1 MYMNKWVRRFLY
13 FLAGIL
19 ALLIIAFLF
28 LQTRPAKNLI
38 RTKLQAYI
46 SKKTNT
52 EFVIGSLDYR
62 LPTWVE
68 LNGVLMR
75 DQGKDTL
82 IFGNRIKADISMLK
96 LLNGK
101 YEVQK
106 IELNNMYVNLTK
118 KDSVFNF
125 EFVINAFKKKSANT
139 QKEDTSLI
147 DLSLKELI
155 LKDIRFNML
164 DDKSGS
170 YTRMSVKDLELRV
183 NNLDINKLS
192 FDVEKL
198 YADQLRLVMVQQRKW
213 TDTSQVTTAA
223 VWPTIKADSLILKN
237 SIISYTDEAAKLNSV
252 NTIGQLELVGLNN
265 LEYRKLLKGKS
276 IELSNSDIRFDH
288 VVAKAVP
295 KTIIVKDTLIQMED
309 VGVIID
315 SIDLLNNKI
324 TYNNNSMPVKIN
336 GMDYAHFAVKD
347 LKLKALNT
355 SYQNEIFQSTIAG
368 FSFRDKS
375 GFQLDSL
382 SGFVRLDSGLVELKD
397 LYVKTPSSI
406 LQAQATIYP
415 VSLTNPSGG
424 PFGLPQN
431 NVVLTN
437 TILSKKDLE
446 LLAETLTR
454 TYGKQLDAMGDL
466 LINADI
472 KGDAK
477 RLFVRTLDARSVSG
491 KPFRLQVS
499 GTLNNVSDPRYLTY
513 NLNVANVTATKEFF
527 QPYLEKSATPINWP
541 QLISASGVVSGGTN
555 NIKTNLRVRSSFGN
569 AVIAGTLANFADP
582 ARMRYD
588 LNIQA
593 QNLETGK
600 WIFDEEQLGK
610 LTGNIRAKGN
620 NGFDIKRSTIST
632 SANISSIRVQEFV
645 FNNIRGTVKLSKG
658 LADFDIAINDPK
670 VQGTARGNANLK
682 TQYPAVD
689 AYLDLRKADMKALGL
704 SSTDM
709 VIGTLARIDLK
720 NSSPENLEAY
730 FRLDST
736 RLKTP
741 DQEVFSDSA
750 IIEAFVRNDST
761 IVDMISDHAD
771 ANIATNL
778 DYQQLPKMLSEVMSY
793 YYKTGKPVAPAPQGT
808 MLAYVSIKPSAYL
821 QTIVKDL
828 SFKNAQID
836 AVVTN
841 SNRDSSV
848 KANLVAEQL
857 QLGTNKIA
865 NLEATFSGAKDTL
878 LMVMKADTVKA
889 GNILLFN
896 ATAKAG
902 LANNNLTAEINS
914 SDAENKPQYAIAFD
928 ASSQPDRNGYR
939 VKLKNGLLLNYNNWQ
954 VNENNQ
960 FILQGKAFNVRD
972 FDISNNQQKISLNST
987 SSALGAPVLVSIDN
1001 FRLSTVTAAMDRD
1014 SLQLDGLVN
1023 ADFTVSDFTQTI
1035 PSMDGSLKLDSIIY
1049 QHLPV
1054 GNLDLKAN
1062 SSGSQVTVAGKLD
1075 GNGNNVD
1082 INGRYNANN
1091 IDLSLNLNP
1100 LSLASVEP
1108 FTLGNFVRS
1117 SGTLTGPLS
1126 INGPVD
1132 KPTWNGR
1139 LLLTKV
1145 NTTLA
1150 AFGTNIIADGQ
1161 TIVLEYPAVKLNN
1174 FQARDSLGNTL
1185 NVNGNITQ
1193 NAEGNFIADLALST
1207 KNFTAINNS
1216 ANDNNFL
1223 FGKAIVSLDATLT
1236 GDILYPELSGNVS
1249 VKNGTELTYVQQT
1262 IPSSLKEREKLLEFI
1277 DMDTIAN
1284 LQAKNRMV
1292 AAEGMKKITRTA
1304 GSLVYNLNLDVDPE
1318 AKLSIILDPA
1328 TRDELQVQGSA
1339 QINAVVNPNGTVG
1352 LAGTYNLR
1360 SGSYVLNYGPVQ
1372 RKFILQPGG
1381 TLTMSGDPLNAVIDV
1396 TAIYEINAVA
1406 LDLIGNEIG
1415 GGTAV
1420 ENNIY
1425 RRKVPFQVLLKITG
1439 VVSEPQLSFDIV
1451 IKERAEGV
1459 SYDLSNTINNKLDQL
1474 RTDPSLMNKQ
1484 VFALLAF
1491 NRFIGDQ
1498 SSDFFAGNG
1507 IVNSGLLANA
1517 SVSGFLNAA
1526 VEQLANDLIKGVD
1539 LDLTLEEV
1547 DTDPNAT
1554 RTDLNVSLARTFLDD
1569 RLNVTF
1575 GKNFTIAGDESSGK
1589 AGNTAGNSM
1598 QFLPDINATYKLS
1611 KDGRYMLRAY
1621 RRNQYEAIMDGY
1633 FIETGLAFSVSMD
1646 YGKFK
1651 ELVRRKKK

>member
-1 MYMNKWVRRFLY
+1 MNKWVRRFLY
-13 FLAGIL
+13 FLASIL
-19 ALLIIAFLF
+19 ALLLIVFLF

-75 DQGKDTL
+75 DQAKDTL

-125 EFVINAFKKKSANT
+125 EFVINAFKKKSENT
-139 QKEDTSLI
+139 QQEDTSLI

-155 LKDIRFNML
+155 LKDIRFNLL

-170 YTRMSVKDLELRV
+170 YTRMSVKELELRV

-198 YADQLRLVMVQQRKW
+198 YADQLRLQLVQQHKW
-213 TDTSQVTTAA
+213 VDTSRVTTAA

-237 SIISYTDEAAKLNSV
+237 SFISYQDDAARISSV
-252 NTIGQLELVGLNN
+252 NTIGQLELLGLNN

-288 VVAKAVP
+288 VVLKATP
-295 KTIIVKDTLIQMED
+295 KTIMVKDTLIQIED
-309 VGVIID
+309 VGFIID
-315 SIDLLNNKI
+315 NIDLVNNRI

-336 GMDYAHFAVKD
+336 GLDYAHFAVRN

-355 SYQNEIFQSTIAG
+355 SLQNEIFQSTIAG

-382 SGFVRLDSGLVELKD
+382 SGYVKMDSGLIELKD
-397 LYVKTPSSI
+397 VYVKTPSSVI
-406 LQAQATIYP
+406 QAQATIYP
-415 VSLTNPSGG
+415 LSLTNPSGG

-431 NVVLTN
+431 NIVLTN

-446 LLAETLTR
+446 LLAETLTQ
-454 TYGKQLDAMGDL
+454 TYGKQLDAMGDV

-472 KGDAK
+472 KGDAR

-491 KPFRLQVS
+491 RPFRLQVS
-499 GTLNNVSDPRYLTY
+499 GTLNNISDPRHLAY
-513 NLNVANVTATKEFF
+513 NLNIANLTATKGFF
-527 QPYLEKSATPINWP
+527 EPYLANSATPINWP
-541 QLISASGVVSGGTN
+541 QLMNASGVVSGGTN
-555 NIKTNLRVRSSFGN
+555 NLKTNLRVKSSFGN
-569 AVIAGTLANFADP
+569 AVIAGTMANFDDP
-582 ARMRYD
+582 ARLRYD

-600 WIFDEEQLGK
+600 WIFDEEQLGQ

-620 NGFDIKRSTIST
+620 NGFDIKKSTINT
-632 SANISSIRVQEFV
+632 TANINSIRVQEFV
-645 FNNIRGTVKLSKG
+645 FNNIRGTVKLSNG
-658 LADFDIAINDPK
+658 LADFDIAINDSK
-670 VQGTARGNANLK
+670 VQGTVRGDANLK
-682 TQYPAVD
+682 TEYPAVN
-689 AYLDLRKADMKALGL
+689 AYLNLQQADLKALGMSKTGML
-704 SSTDM
+704 IS
-709 VIGTLARIDLK
+709 TLARIDLK
-720 NSSPENLEAY
+720 NSSPQNLEAY

-736 RLKTP
+736 WFKTP

-761 IVDMISDHAD
+761 IVDVLSDLAD
-771 ANIATNL
+771 ASLATNL
-778 DYQQLPKMLSEVMSY
+778 NYQQLPLMLNEVVSY
-793 YYKTGKPVAPAPQGT
+793 YYKTGKPVPAGPQGT
-808 MLAYVSIKPSAYL
+808 LLAYVSIKPSAYL

-828 SFKNAQID
+828 SFQNAQID
-836 AVVTN
+836 ATVTN

-848 KANLVAEQL
+848 KANFVAEQL
-857 QLGTNKIA
+857 QVGTNKIA
-865 NLEATFSGAKDTL
+865 NLEATLSGAKDTL

-896 ATAKAG
+896 TTAKAG
-902 LANNNLTAEINS
+902 LANNNLSAEINS
-914 SDAENKPQYAIAFD
+914 SDADNKPQYAIAFD
-928 ASSQPDRNGYR
+928 ASRQPEIDGYR
-939 VKLKNGLLLNYNNWQ
+939 VRLKNGLLLNYNNWQ

-960 FILQGKAFNVRD
+960 VILQGKAFNVRD

-987 SSALGAPVLVSIDN
+987 STALDAPVLVSIDN
-1001 FRLSTVTAAMDRD
+1001 FRLSTVTAALDQD
-1014 SLQLDGLVN
+1014 SLQLEGMLN
-1023 ADFTVSDFTQTI
+1023 ADFTVGDFSQTI

-1049 QHLPV
+1049 QNLPV

-1062 SSGSQVTVAGKLD
+1062 STGGQVTVAGKLD

-1139 LLLTKV
+1139 LLLTNV

-1174 FQARDSLGNTL
+1174 FQVKDSLGNVL
-1185 NVNGNITQ
+1185 NINGNLTQ
-1193 NAEGNFIADLALST
+1193 NAEGSFTSDLSLST
-1207 KNFTAINNS
+1207 KNFTAIDNV
-1216 ANDNNFL
+1216 ATDNNFL
-1223 FGKAIVSLDATLT
+1223 YGKAIVALDATLT

-1249 VKNGTELTYVQQT
+1249 VKSGTELTYVQQT
-1262 IPSSLKEREKLLEFI
+1262 IPASLKEREKLMEFI
-1277 DMDTIAN
+1277 DMDTIPD
-1284 LQAKNRMV
+1284 LQARNFRV
-1292 AAEGMKKITRTA
+1292 ETEGMQKSTRTA
-1304 GSLVYNLNLDVDPE
+1304 GSLTYNLNLDVEPE
-1318 AKLSIILDPA
+1318 AMLSIILDPA

-1352 LAGTYNLR
+1352 VAGTYNLK
-1360 SGSYVLNYGPVQ
+1360 SGSYLLNYGPVQ
-1372 RKFILQPGG
+1372 KKFLLREGSTI
-1381 TLTMSGDPLNAVIDV
+1381 TMSGDPLNAVVDV
-1396 TAIYEINAVA
+1396 TAIYEINASA

-1420 ENNIY
+1420 ENNLY

-1439 VVSEPQLSFDIV
+1439 VVSAPQLSFDIV
-1451 IKERAEGV
+1451 IKERSEGV
-1459 SYDLSNTINNKLDQL
+1459 SYELSNTINNKLDQL
-1474 RTDPSLMNKQ
+1474 RTDPSSMNKQ

-1491 NRFIGDQ
+1491 NRFIGDR
-1498 SSDFFAGNG
+1498 SSDFFGGNG
-1507 IVNSGLLANA
+1507 SVSSGLLSNV

-1526 VEQLANDLIKGVD
+1526 MEQVANDLIKGVD
-1539 LDLTLEEV
+1539 INLTLEDV
-1547 DTDPNAT
+1547 DTDPNAQ
-1554 RTDLNVSLARTFLDD
+1554 RTDLNVSLARSFLDD
-1569 RLNVTF
+1569 KLNVTF
-1575 GKNFTIAGDESSGK
+1575 GKNFTVAGDEASGK
-1589 AGNTAGNSM
+1589 AANGGGNSM

-1633 FIETGLAFSVSMD
+1633 FIETGLAFSFLMD
-1646 YGKFK
+1646 YTKFR
-1651 ELVRRKKK
+1651 ELLKKQKK

>member
-1 MYMNKWVRRFLY
+1 MNKWVRRFLY
-13 FLAGIL
+13 FLAGIVV
-19 ALLIIAFLF
+19 LLIIAFLL

-62 LPTWVE
+62 VPTWIE

-75 DQGKDTL
+75 DLNKDTL
-82 IFGNRIKADISMLK
+82 IFGSRIKADISMIK
-96 LLNGK
+96 LLNAK
-101 YEVQK
+101 YEVQR

-125 EFVINAFKKKSANT
+125 EFVINAFKKKSENT
-139 QKEDTSLI
+139 QQEDTTLI
-147 DLSLKELI
+147 DLSLRELI
-155 LKDIRFNML
+155 LKDIRFNLL

-170 YTRMSVKDLELRV
+170 YTRMSVKELELRV

-198 YADQLRLVMVQQRKW
+198 YADQLRLQLVQQHKW
-213 TDTSQVTTAA
+213 MDSSRVTTAA
-223 VWPTIKADSLILKN
+223 VWPTIKADSLIIKN
-237 SIISYTDEAAKLNSV
+237 SFISYQDDVAKINSI
-252 NTIGQLELVGLNN
+252 NTIGQLELLGLNN
-265 LEYRKLLKGKS
+265 LESRKLLKGQS

-288 VVAKAVP
+288 VVQPQKP
-295 KTIIVKDTLIQMED
+295 KTIMVKDTLIKIEEAGFI
-309 VGVIID
+309 VD
-315 SIDLLNNKI
+315 SIDLVNNRI
-324 TYNNNSMPVKIN
+324 TYNNNSLPVKIN
-336 GMDYAHFAVKD
+336 GLDYAHLAISD

-368 FSFRDKS
+368 FTFRDKS

-382 SGFVRLDSGLVELKD
+382 SGYVKLDSGFIELKD
-397 LYVKTPSSI
+397 LYAKTPGSV

-415 VSLTNPSGG
+415 ISLTNPSRG

-431 NVVLTN
+431 NIILTN

-446 LLAETLTR
+446 LLAESLTR
-454 TYGKQLDAMGDL
+454 TYGKQMDAMGDL
-466 LINADI
+466 LINTDI
-472 KGDAK
+472 KGDAR
-477 RLFVRTLDARSVSG
+477 RLFVRMLDARSVSG
-491 KPFRLQVS
+491 KPFRLRLS
-499 GTLNNVSDPRYLTY
+499 GTLNNISDPRYLAY
-513 NLNVANVTATKEFF
+513 NLNIANLTASREFF
-527 QPYLEKSATPINWP
+527 QPYLENSATPINWP
-541 QLISASGVVSGGTN
+541 QLISANGVVSGGVD
-555 NIKTNLRVRSSFGN
+555 NIKTNLRVNSSFGN
-569 AVIAGTLANFADP
+569 AIIAGTLANFDDP

-600 WIFDEEQLGK
+600 WIFSEDQLGK
-610 LTGNIRAKGN
+610 LTGNIHAKGN
-620 NGFDIKRSTIST
+620 NGFDIKKSTINT
-632 SANISSIRVQEFV
+632 TANISSIRVQEFV
-645 FNNIRGTVKLSKG
+645 FNNIRGTVKLSNG
-658 LADFDIAINDPK
+658 LADFDISINDSK
-670 VQGTARGNANLK
+670 LKGTARGDANLK
-682 TQYPAVD
+682 TEYPAID
-689 AYLDLRKADMKALGL
+689 AFLNLQQADLKALGM
-704 SSTDM
+704 SKTDM
-709 VIGTLARIDLK
+709 FISTLARIDLK
-720 NSSPENLEAY
+720 NSSPQNLEAY

-736 RLKTP
+736 TLKTP

-761 IVDMISDHAD
+761 IVDIISDLAD
-771 ANIATNL
+771 ASLATNL
-778 DYQQLPKMLSEVMSY
+778 DYQQLPLMLNEVLSY
-793 YYKTGKPVAPAPQGT
+793 YYKTGNRVAAAPAGT
-808 MLAYVSIKPSAYL
+808 LLAFISIKPSAYL
-821 QTIVKDL
+821 QTIAKDL
-828 SFKNAQID
+828 SFRNAQID
-836 AVVTN
+836 ATVTN
-841 SNRDSSV
+841 TNRDSSV

-857 QLGTNKIA
+857 QLGTNKIS
-865 NLEATFSGAKDTL
+865 NLAAVFSGTKDTL

-902 LANNNLTAEINS
+902 LANNNLSADITSA
-914 SDAENKPQYAIAFD
+914 DADNKQQYAIAFD
-928 ASSQPDRNGYR
+928 ASQQPEINGYR

-960 FILQGKAFNVRD
+960 VIVRGKTFNVRD

-987 SSALGAPVLVSIDN
+987 STAMNAPVLVNVNN
-1001 FRLSTVTAAMDRD
+1001 FRLSTVTAALDKD
-1014 SLQLDGLVN
+1014 SLQLDGLLN
-1023 ADFTVSDFTQTI
+1023 AAFTVSDFGQTI
-1035 PSMDGSLKLDSIIY
+1035 PSLDGTLKLDSIIY
-1049 QHLPV
+1049 QNLPV
-1054 GNLDLKAN
+1054 GNLDLRAN
-1062 SSGSQVTVAGKLD
+1062 SVGSQVTVAGKLD

-1100 LSLASVEP
+1100 LSLASVQP
-1108 FTLGNFVRS
+1108 FTVGNFVRS
-1117 SGTLTGPLS
+1117 SGTITGPLNIS
-1126 INGPVD
+1126 GSVE

-1139 LLLTKV
+1139 LLLTNV

-1150 AFGTNIIADGQ
+1150 AFGTNIKADGQ
-1161 TIVLEYPAVKLNN
+1161 TIVLEYPLVKMNN
-1174 FQARDSLGNTL
+1174 FKVQDSTGNVL
-1185 NVNGNITQ
+1185 NVDGNITQ
-1193 NAEGNFIADLALST
+1193 NADGNFISDLTLST

-1223 FGKAIVSLDATLT
+1223 YGKAIVSLDAKLT

-1249 VKNGTELTYVQQT
+1249 VKNGTELTYVQQA
-1262 IPSSLKEREKLLEFI
+1262 IPASLKEREKILEFI

-1292 AAEGMKKITRTA
+1292 EVEGMKKITRTA
-1304 GSLVYNLNLDVDPE
+1304 GSLMYNLNLDVEPE
-1318 AKLSIILDPA
+1318 AMLSIILDPA

-1381 TLTMSGDPLNAVIDV
+1381 SLTMSGDPLNAVIDV

-1439 VVSEPQLSFDIV
+1439 VVSEPQLAFDIV

-1474 RTDPSLMNKQ
+1474 RTDPSSMNKQ

-1507 IVNSGLLANA
+1507 VVNSGLLANA

-1526 VEQLANDLIKGVD
+1526 VEQLASDLIKGVD

-1547 DTDPNAT
+1547 DTDPNSV
-1554 RTDLNVSLARTFLDD
+1554 RTDLNVSLARSFMDD

-1589 AGNTAGNSM
+1589 AANTAGNSM

-1651 ELVRRKKK
+1651 ELIRRKKK